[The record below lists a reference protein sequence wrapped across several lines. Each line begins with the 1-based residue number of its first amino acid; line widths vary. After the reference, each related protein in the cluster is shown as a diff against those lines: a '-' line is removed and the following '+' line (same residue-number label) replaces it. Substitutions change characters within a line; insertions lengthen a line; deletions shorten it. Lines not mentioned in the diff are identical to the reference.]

1 MGEKSS
7 QITRE
12 IENTRAELGSNL
24 AELERK
30 VKRVTDWRQRFE
42 KSPLTMMALAFGG
55 GLFLAAAFKGRGT
68 PRRSYEEE
76 DYSEDAACRDVHSR
90 MKTRRKPLATT
101 ISRRVN

>member
-30 VKRVTDWRQRFE
+30 VRGYADWRQRFE
-42 KSPLTMMALAFGG
+42 KSPLAMMVLAFGG
-55 GLFLAAAFKGRGT
+55 GLFLATAFGRRAS
-68 PRRSYEEE
+68 RRSYA
-76 DYSEDAACRDVHSR
+76 DDGYSGDAACRDLQMR
-90 MKTRRKPLATT
+90 KMTRRRPLATT
-101 ISRRVN
+101 I

>member
-30 VKRVTDWRQRFE
+30 VKGYTDWRQRFE
-42 KSPLTMMALAFGG
+42 KSPLKMMALAFGG
-55 GLFLAAAFKGRGT
+55 GLFLATAFGRRGAS
-68 PRRSYEEE
+68 RRSYEEG
-76 DYSEDAACRDVHSR
+76 DYLGDAACRDLHMRKV
-90 MKTRRKPLATT
+90 TRRRPSATT
-101 ISRRVN
+101 I